1 MNTQVRVYVG
11 TYAKYNNG
19 SIKGAWL
26 DLDDY
31 DDISDFISA
40 CRNLHSDEYDPEF
53 MIQASEGLP
62 DRIASREYVTQ
73 QMIDY
78 AKLNDHDRDLLGAY
92 IEYSGN
98 DVATIDDAQNHF
110 CGCYDS
116 FSELV
121 DDRVELLLLE
131 YEGFPEYLIDR
142 DQIEYDLKC
151 EGGFHNYN
159 GRIYFFQ

>member
-11 TYAKYNNG
+11 TYAKYNGG
-19 SIKGAWL
+19 SIAGAWL

-31 DDISDFISA
+31 DNISEFMSA
-40 CRNLHSDEYDPEF
+40 CSDLHDDESDPEF

-78 AKLNDHDRDLLGAY
+78 AKLNDHDREILGAY
-92 IEYSGN
+92 IEYSG
-98 DVATIDDAQNHF
+98 DDAATIDDAQDRL
-110 CGCYDS
+110 CGDYDS

-121 DDRVELLLLE
+121 EDIKASIKN
-131 YEGFPEYLIDR
+131 LIDKEN
-142 DQIEYDLKC
+142 IEIKNMF
-151 EGGFHNYN
+151 EAN
-159 GRIYFFQ
+159 